1 MIFQG
6 RCLDAVP
13 VGDVRGYEGS
23 ERGGSFGTDF
33 ADSAYSSEYRPDQ
46 ARFHR
51 FRVMFQGRCLDAV
64 PVGDVR
70 GYEGSECSLS
80 SNIDAA
86 DPPHSSERRP
96 DQARSH
102 KFRVMFQGR
111 CLDAVPVGDVRGY
124 EGSERGGSFSI
135 DGADS
140 AYSSEY
146 PPDQARSPS
155 RQTHRAARLLPA
167 FVPLA
172 MALVRRHRQNSHER
186 LSRRLTGLTRHS
198 RMPQR
203 RDQESD
209 RQ

>member
-1 MIFQG
+1 MFQG

-23 ERGGSFGTDF
+23 ERGGPFSVDG
-33 ADSAYSSEYRPDQ
+33 ADPACSSEGRSDQ

-70 GYEGSECSLS
+70 GYEGSERGGPFS
-80 SNIDAA
+80 IDGA
-86 DPPHSSERRP
+86 DSAYSSEYRP
-96 DQARSH
+96 DQARFH
-102 KFRVMFQGR
+102 RFRVMFQGR

-167 FVPLA
+167 YVPLA
-172 MALVRRHRQNSHER
+172 MALVRRHRQNTQER
-186 LSRRLTGLTRHS
+186 LSRRLTGLTRHP